1 MNERKLNNL
10 SLGQFIKEQRLA
22 RQITVTEIAKAISV
36 SERTYSQYEDGS
48 SSIYVAHLIALSSV
62 LNIELQT
69 LLDAYLNPEQ

>member
-36 SERTYSQYEDGS
+36 SERAYSRYEDGS
-48 SSIYVAHLIALSSV
+48 SSIYVGHLIALSSV
-62 LNIELQT
+62 LDIELRT
-69 LLDAYLNPEQ
+69 LLDAYLKPEQ